1 MFELKDSFM
10 GHDENIQPYSFEL
23 EQHTYVENLHAGVHD
38 KQFHMKSVGNRYVLN
53 TPKFK
58 TGCFRTEF
66 LITFLK
72 EYDPCF
78 TVFFQYNRKTRC
90 GLGLCFTF
98 ELSGT
103 LHVALIKQEEHHST
117 TLTEKVLNDFNLDE
131 TKFLPLNIDIDESE
145 VSCAIGAKNI
155 NFDCDCAPGQIAIER
170 KNFIGE
176 LIFKDVYFKSDD
188 NLKTRSILNAVTA
201 EIPLVNGGDIPYRI
215 TWQIDEIEN
224 EYFLNITMD
233 GGTGTRE
240 YNKMGRPLQF
250 NVELDHMTTPYVGVF
265 ANGIEECFNIAN
277 GDLCF
282 VDPNVYWECQ
292 KEFFKNVSLPIK
304 KCFKINPALI
314 KDGKLSPDT
323 ELIFGYEHLICKG
336 YANQQGANQ
345 FRYNTDGVVTYSG
358 DALNGQDIF
367 EVFSPFD
374 KYAMNLIPENCYNKD
389 EVIEHIKYNH
399 YFECSEDISF
409 TLAMRTTLNSSFVDI
424 KSEIENVYESETLAK
439 SDTSISIEKAE
450 KDYTKIKA
458 TAKFNPLDTG
468 VYKIVFKVFY
478 GGKFY
483 KQIKHVFEVFNKDTD
498 DIPAIKSGLPFVFS
512 MANEIKWLERNAF
525 DLWNPKHSCD
535 AVHYISCV
543 TDTPIEAETRKT
555 WELIKGFK
563 RKWYV
568 WLAPRTCPDY
578 DDYEKHRETLENADY
593 IFYTKSKKGYSKRC
607 QITQFPLRSDHWT
620 FITTK
625 STFHQELLKE
635 FLDKNPEAAK
645 VVNLDFENEAFSEE
659 HYERLMGNYRVEWIN
674 YVNEHVLKILEA
686 QNQELAAFNPKAKRS
701 MYGPVSVYITPTVS
715 YRSLPDY
722 GLPNDERLA
731 EKVFTGFTTYEDY
744 PIACAYPTYRGP
756 FTLTSILLHC
766 PGIKM
771 YPEQYREDKGGNMDG
786 AVKFAHAPMAVYGME
801 PHQYSTHSFEYV
813 FNTAYRLADGYHYWD
828 TYGFHRRDHGPV
840 MLDEL
845 AKDWRYVIEN
855 KPKKPLRSMAFI
867 AEYDESDTL
876 FDIAVNDAGTKLYA
890 FSNASELA
898 SGFIHE
904 CSREAGIPN
913 GFSTKFDT
921 LTSLS
926 ADECDV
932 IVVPTLKNVDASV
945 IKELR
950 RLYNEGVNLIG
961 LSDVTGLEDIFGVRS
976 CVQTRRINTL
986 SYKGETENIYG
997 TDATFNYEPDSAEV
1011 IAHTEGDMPAIIA
1024 TKRTALINTHILSL
1038 GCENKNQRDNRPNS
1052 YCIIGKLI
1060 KKALSDVVKNL
1071 SSPLAK
1077 GENVGV
1083 TLFEAEAGHTELMA
1097 INYVPQD
1104 NRTYDIKEAVIRFN
1118 MDNLTDVKCDRE
1130 LFVCKENGI
1139 VKEIRFDIK
1148 PFESAFVTLDTNN

>member
-1 MFELKDSFM
+1 MFELKDHFT
-10 GHDENIQPYSFEL
+10 GHDENLQPYSFEL
-23 EQHTYVENLHAGVHD
+23 EKHTYVENLHAAVHD
-38 KQFHMKSVGNRYVLN
+38 KHFHMKSVGNRYVLN

-58 TGCFRTEF
+58 TGSFRTEF

-78 TVFFQYNRKTRC
+78 TVFFQYDKKTRR
-90 GLGLCFTF
+90 GLGLRFTF
-98 ELSGT
+98 ALSGT
-103 LHVALIKQEEHHST
+103 LAVALIKQEEHRSAA
-117 TLTEKVLNDFNLDE
+117 LSEKVLNDFNLDE
-131 TKFLPLNIDIDESE
+131 TKFLPLNIDIDENE
-145 VSCAIGAKNI
+145 ISCAIGTKNI
-155 NFDCDCAPGQIAIER
+155 SFDCDCAPGQIAIER

-176 LIFKDVYFKSDD
+176 LIFKDIYFKSDD
-188 NLKTRSILNAVTA
+188 NLKTRSILKPVTA
-201 EIPLVNGGDIPYRI
+201 EIPLTNGGDIPYRV

-224 EYFLNITMD
+224 EYFLNIVLD
-233 GGTGTRE
+233 GGTSTRE
-240 YNKMGRPLQF
+240 YNQADRPLQF
-250 NVELDHMTTPYVGVF
+250 NVEIDHMTTPYVGLF
-265 ANGIEECFNIAN
+265 SNGTEECFNIAN

-282 VDPNVYWECQ
+282 VDSNVYRDFQ
-292 KEFFKNVSLPIK
+292 RDFFKNTPLPII
-304 KCFKINPALI
+304 KCFKINPKLI
-314 KDGKLSPDT
+314 KDGRLSADS
-323 ELIFGYEHLICKG
+323 ELIFGYEHLLCKG
-336 YANQQGANQ
+336 YANQQGASQ
-345 FRYNTDGVVTYSG
+345 FRYNTDGTATYSG

-374 KYAMNLIPENCYNKD
+374 KYAMSLIPEDCYKKD

-399 YFECSEDISF
+399 YFECSEDIDF
-409 TLAMRTTLNSSFVDI
+409 TLEMRTMKESKFVDI
-424 KSEIENVYESETLAK
+424 KAEIENVYETEPLATSEIALSTE
-439 SDTSISIEKAE
+439 TTEKN
-450 KDYTKIKA
+450 YTKIKA
-458 TAKFNPLDTG
+458 SAKFNPLDTG

-478 GGKFY
+478 GGKLY

-498 DIPAIKSGLPFVFS
+498 DIPALKSGLPFVFS
-512 MANEIKWLERNAF
+512 MANEIKWLKRNAF

-535 AVHYISCV
+535 SVHYITCV
-543 TDTPIEAETRKT
+543 TDTPTEAETRKT
-555 WELIKGFK
+555 WELTKSFK

-568 WLAPRTCPDY
+568 WLAPRTCRDY
-578 DDYEKHRETLENADY
+578 DDYEKHKETLKHADY

-620 FITTK
+620 FITTA

-635 FLDKNPEAAK
+635 FLSKNPEAAK
-645 VVNLDFENEAFSEE
+645 VVNMDFENETFSTD
-659 HYERLMGNYRVEWIN
+659 HYERLMGNYRVEWIDYIN
-674 YVNEHVLKILEA
+674 NRVLEILDE
-686 QNQELAAFNPKAKRS
+686 QNKELAGFNPDAKRS

-731 EKVFTGFTTYEDY
+731 QKVFTGFTTYEDY

-771 YPEQYREDKGGNMDG
+771 YPEQYREDKGGNIDG
-786 AVKFAHAPMAVYGME
+786 AVKFAHAPMAVYSME
-801 PHQYSTHSFEYV
+801 PRQYSTHSFEYV
-813 FNTAYRLADGYHYWD
+813 FNTAYRLSDGYHYWD
-828 TYGFHRRDHGPV
+828 TYGFHRRDHGPA
-840 MLDEL
+840 MLEEL

-855 KPKKPLRSMAFI
+855 KPQKPLRSMAFI

-876 FDIAVNDAGTKLYA
+876 FDIAVNDEGTKLYA

-913 GFSTKFDT
+913 GFSTKFDV
-921 LTSLS
+921 LSSIS
-926 ADECDV
+926 ADECDL
-932 IVVPTLKNVDASV
+932 IVVPTLKNADASV

-961 LSDVTGLEDIFGVRS
+961 LSDVTGLEDIFGVRPFMQKHE
-976 CVQTRRINTL
+976 VNTL
-986 SYKGETENIYG
+986 SYKGENENIYG
-997 TDATFNYEPDSAEV
+997 TYATFNYVPDGAE
-1011 IAHTEGDMPAIIA
+1011 ILAYTDGDMPAILA
-1024 TKRTALINTHILSL
+1024 ADRTALINTHILSL

-1052 YCIIGKLI
+1052 YCIVGKLI
-1060 KKALSDVVKNL
+1060 KKVLSDVVKNL
-1071 SSPLAK
+1071 SSPLAE
-1077 GENVGV
+1077 GVNVGI

-1104 NRTYDIKEAVIRFN
+1104 NRTYGIKEAVIRFN

-1148 PFESAFVTLDTNN
+1148 PFESVFITLDTN